1 MEQTEGEVR
10 KVLAEVLSELG
21 VDPDSVADSAT
32 LGADLKRL
40 DSTDAVEIGL
50 ELKRHFSV
58 AVKVQ
63 VKGGETV
70 GDLVK
75 LVMGEIRQAG
85 D

>member
-32 LGADLKRL
+32 LGADLEL

-63 VKGGETV
+63 VKGGETL

-75 LVMGEIRQAG
+75 LVTGEIHQAG